1 MSPETFHGDMEFPS
15 PEAEPQSTGIG
26 EIKIVMVNGPNL
38 NMLGTREVGIYGV
51 ETLETIRQRCFSL
64 AQELGVHLQTF
75 QSNSEGDIVNV
86 IHDAMLTADGILI
99 NPAAYTHY
107 SIAIRDAIAAA
118 GLPTVE
124 VHLSNIYAREE
135 FRHKSV
141 IAPVASG
148 QISGFGPD
156 SYLLGL
162 RALVGIIRHE

>member
-1 MSPETFHGDMEFPS
+1 MSPEICNDAKEFS
-15 PEAEPQSTGIG
+15 LPEVKPQSGDTR
-26 EIKIVMVNGPNL
+26 EIEIVMINGPNL
-38 NMLGTREVGIYGV
+38 DVLGNREVGIYGR
-51 ETLETIRQRCFSL
+51 ETLESIRQRCFSL
-64 AQELGVHLQTF
+64 AKELNVNLQTF
-75 QSNSEGDIVNV
+75 QSNSEGDIVNA
-86 IHDAMLTADGILI
+86 IHDATLTADGILI

-107 SIAIRDAIAAA
+107 SIAIRDAIAAT

-148 QISGFGPD
+148 QISGFGAD

-162 RALVGIIRHE
+162 RALVGLIRHE